1 MKPTL
6 KASVAERLKLKYDDP
21 LSHFAFNFNLRRY
34 LVVQPD
40 GYDYDP
46 GYECTGE
53 GRAVQVDPRL
63 TPG

>member
-1 MKPTL
+1 L
-6 KASVAERLKLKYDDP
+6 LLKLRYVGP
-21 LSHFAFNFNLRRY
+21 LSNFAFNFNLRRY

-53 GRAVQVDPRL
+53 GRALQVDP
-63 TPG
+63 G